1 MGPIIRRD
9 AAPRPQSYVPCQ
21 NRAGSSG
28 EPRGQWRAAGTSKR
42 SAPLSHCPRLGRRS
56 SRRTL
61 PTSLLERWFLDERQ
75 WPAGAGQE
83 CAGVLGEEE
92 QGGPCPID
100 GIDQPGTHGPAMF
113 KDEPHRSFQPK
124 RFESVHPHALK
135 SAPEDSGMYAG
146 GLCLVCHP
154 VGGAAAEGGQSCHG
168 RLVITGQQRF
178 QHMPFHGHPRLDPA
192 VQQPSTA
199 TPATAPARWRSSGPL
214 GLWASGQPV
223 AGTRR
228 SGYSHGSEGRV
239 PQPCHVVRSTT
250 VDDGRPRSTC
260 AVTRAAAA

>member
-1 MGPIIRRD
+1 MLTSG
-9 AAPRPQSYVPCQ
+9 
-21 NRAGSSG
+21 GS
-28 EPRGQWRAAGTSKR
+28 T
-42 SAPLSHCPRLGRRS
+42 RS
-56 SRRTL
+56 SPSTSRRIVPGADRSRTC
-61 PTSLLERWFLDERQ
+61 TRGSRESDSLLKRWFLDERQ
-75 WPAGAGQE
+75 RPAGAGQE
-83 CAGVLGEEE
+83 CAAVLGEEE

-199 TPATAPARWRSSGPL
+199 TPATAPARWRSSGP
-214 GLWASGQPV
+214 
-223 AGTRR
+223 R
-228 SGYSHGSEGRV
+228 GSRWPALV
-239 PQPCHVVRSTT
+239 DPAIATDHRAVCHSRATSC
-250 VDDGRPRSTC
+250 GRPRSTT
-260 AVTRAAAA
+260 AGRGRHAPSHGPPLLESAHDASPDRLGR